1 MKKPNIVMEEIEN
14 FTISFKI
21 NNNRLPFNKIN
32 KNINDKKDI
41 YNFNLKKENQNIIV
55 SYDSISSHKDNID
68 LFLLNE
74 LNKYNK
80 AFFIYKIDTNK
91 YFKNINRLKKDIYN
105 LPSVN
110 SINFINFEKDYK
122 GKNYKNINLNNSDDF
137 MFMII
142 SLSGNPDEFNVYSVV
157 YNYLKMNI

>member
-1 MKKPNIVMEEIEN
+1 MKKPNIIMTELER

-32 KNINDKKDI
+32 KNINDREDI
-41 YNFNLKKENQNIIV
+41 YNYNLKKEEKNVEI
-55 SYDSISSHKDNID
+55 SYDSVSSHRDEID
-68 LFLLNE
+68 LYLLKE

-80 AFFIYKIDTNK
+80 ALFIYKIDTNK
-91 YFKNINRLKKDIYN
+91 YFKNINRLKKEIHN

-110 SINFINFEKDYK
+110 SVNFINFQKDYK
-122 GKNYKNINLNNSDDF
+122 GKNYKEINLNNSDDS

-157 YNYLKMNI
+157 YNYLMNI

>member
-14 FTISFKI
+14 FTISFKV

-80 AFFIYKIDTNK
+80 ALFIYKIDTNK

>member
-1 MKKPNIVMEEIEN
+1 MTKPNIIMTELEQ

-32 KNINDKKDI
+32 KNINDRKDI
-41 YNFNLKKENQNIIV
+41 YNYNLKKQNNEVII
-55 SYDSISSHKDNID
+55 SYASIDGDTDEIN
-68 LFLLNE
+68 LFLLKE

-80 AFFIYKIDTNK
+80 ALFIYKIDTNK
-91 YFKNINRLKKDIYN
+91 YFKNINILKKEIHN

-110 SINFINFEKDYK
+110 SINFINFQKDYK
-122 GKNYKNINLNNSDDF
+122 GKKYKKINLNNLDDSI
-137 MFMII
+137 FMII
-142 SLSGNPDEFNVYSVV
+142 NLDGNPDEFNVYSVV